1 MGYDGSVLMTN
12 DAAMSTGGTWYINDF
27 AKNAP
32 DVEVRYIK
40 IPHAEGHED
49 ASGTF
54 HAPAYAILKGG
65 AHEKETAMAINYLMN
80 LESRAEPRPGNR
92 FPGITILTQWRNA
105 EMKKWKV
112 ALIGCGSIADNT
124 YLPRIGEIPEAD
136 LVAVCDI
143 IPERAKNYAEKFH
156 VPAWYTS
163 IDELL
168 EKCDFEILMNTTSIP
183 AHHEINM
190 KALRAGKHLYS
201 QKPVGL
207 TVEEVTEQIEAAK
220 AAGVKYTASPIH
232 MLRDDIRFAK
242 KLIAD
247 GCIGEIMKVHTNVC
261 HGGPEYFQYR
271 TADPTWFHRPGSGAL
286 YDMGVHGLTMTT
298 GILGPAK
305 AVGCMAKISEPVR
318 TVRTGTFDGM
328 QIQADQLYDNYIIT
342 LDYGERTMAVVESGF
357 CQKDSRAPQ
366 MEIFGTK
373 GTITFVNNGNMNP
386 LDSLEVY
393 LDAPER
399 GIRGWLKPMEW
410 DVPASEMNF
419 FQCKV
424 VQDLIHAIEEDRPV
438 GLPPE
443 HARHV
448 VDIMCTIPEAIKTKS
463 IVPLHTTF

>member
-1 MGYDGSVLMTN
+1 
-12 DAAMSTGGTWYINDF
+12 
-27 AKNAP
+27 
-32 DVEVRYIK
+32 
-40 IPHAEGHED
+40 
-49 ASGTF
+49 
-54 HAPAYAILKGG
+54 
-65 AHEKETAMAINYLMN
+65 
-80 LESRAEPRPGNR
+80 
-92 FPGITILTQWRNA
+92 
-105 EMKKWKV
+105 
-112 ALIGCGSIADNT
+112 
-124 YLPRIGEIPEAD
+124 
-136 LVAVCDI
+136 
-143 IPERAKNYAEKFH
+143 
-156 VPAWYTS
+156 
-163 IDELL
+163 
-168 EKCDFEILMNTTSIP
+168 
-183 AHHEINM
+183 
-190 KALRAGKHLYS
+190 
-201 QKPVGL
+201 
-207 TVEEVTEQIEAAK
+207 
-220 AAGVKYTASPIH
+220 
-232 MLRDDIRFAK
+232 
-242 KLIAD
+242 
-247 GCIGEIMKVHTNVC
+247 
-261 HGGPEYFQYR
+261 
-271 TADPTWFHRPGSGAL
+271 
-286 YDMGVHGLTMTT
+286 MGVHGLTMTT

-328 QIQADQLYDNYIIT
+328 QIQADQLHDNYIIT

>member
-1 MGYDGSVLMTN
+1 MLFRS
-12 DAAMSTGGTWYINDF
+12 
-27 AKNAP
+27 
-32 DVEVRYIK
+32 
-40 IPHAEGHED
+40 
-49 ASGTF
+49 
-54 HAPAYAILKGG
+54 
-65 AHEKETAMAINYLMN
+65 
-80 LESRAEPRPGNR
+80 
-92 FPGITILTQWRNA
+92 
-105 EMKKWKV
+105 
-112 ALIGCGSIADNT
+112 
-124 YLPRIGEIPEAD
+124 
-136 LVAVCDI
+136 
-143 IPERAKNYAEKFH
+143 
-156 VPAWYTS
+156 
-163 IDELL
+163 
-168 EKCDFEILMNTTSIP
+168 
-183 AHHEINM
+183 
-190 KALRAGKHLYS
+190 
-201 QKPVGL
+201 
-207 TVEEVTEQIEAAK
+207 
-220 AAGVKYTASPIH
+220 SPIH

-242 KLIAD
+242 KLIED

-328 QIQADQLYDNYIIT
+328 KIQADQLYDNYIIT
-342 LDYGERTMAVVESGF
+342 LDYGDRAMAVVESGF

-366 MEIFGTK
+366 MEICGTK
-373 GTITFVNNGNMNP
+373 GTISFANNGNMNP
-386 LDSLEVY
+386 MDSLEVY

-410 DVPASEMNF
+410 DIPACEMNF

-424 VQDLIHAIEEDRPV
+424 VQDLIYAIEEDRPV

-448 VDIMCTIPEAIKTKS
+448 VDIMCTIPEAIETRS